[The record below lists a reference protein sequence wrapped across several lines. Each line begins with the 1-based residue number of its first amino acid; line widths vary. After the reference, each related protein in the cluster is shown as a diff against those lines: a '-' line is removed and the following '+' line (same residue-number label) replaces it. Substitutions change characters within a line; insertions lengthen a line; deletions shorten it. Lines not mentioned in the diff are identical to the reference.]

1 MSTWTLEVPISP
13 PSKKEAEVEWTG
25 MVCRVE
31 SGGTHVEVRGIE
43 AESQEKA
50 REVAMQAA
58 NRFLDQL
65 ARECNEAHE
74 IVFDGRSYKIINEGS
89 EMKTGVAQFT
99 ASVILVDSVAAHDR
113 VMIEKR
119 DADGNVIAFHDS
131 DKPCKLASLHTE
143 AMSYLRR
150 GMLADHIHERLR
162 NYCLAI
168 ENVASWICKRDGVFG
183 GEFKCVQHAL
193 ATVYGE
199 KQALRNLQVVWAGRL
214 PEKDESLS
222 ERVYK
227 QVRCQL
233 AHAKDGED
241 KRMPYDEED
250 IKSMREDKDLVERVA
265 RDLIEY
271 QLSALK

>member
-1 MSTWTLEVPISP
+1 MSAFALEVPISP
-13 PSKKEAEVEWTG
+13 PSKKEAEVEWAG
-25 MVCRVE
+25 IVCRVE
-31 SGGTHVEVRGIE
+31 IGGTHVEVRGIE

-50 REVAMQAA
+50 GEAAMQAA

-74 IVFDGRSYKIINEGS
+74 IMFDGRSYKIIDEGS
-89 EMKTGVAQFT
+89 ETKTGVAQFT
-99 ASVILVDSVAAHDR
+99 ASVILVDSAAAHDR

-131 DKPCKLASLHTE
+131 DKPGKLASLHTE

-168 ENVASWICKRDGVFG
+168 ENVASWICKRDGVCK
-183 GEFKCVQHAL
+183 GEFKCLQHAL

-199 KQALRNLQVVWAGRL
+199 KHALRNLQVAWAGE
-214 PEKDESLS
+214 PPDEDQSLS
-222 ERVYK
+222 ERIYK

-233 AHAKDGED
+233 AHAKDGKD

-250 IKSMREDKDLVERVA
+250 IKSMREDNDLVARVA

-271 QLSALK
+271 QLCAPK